1 MNKIKIFLIAGEPS
15 GDVLGGKL
23 IAAIKKQL
31 GNTKE
36 IELLGVGGPKM
47 EEQGLKSI
55 FSINQLSLM
64 GFAEILPH
72 IPKLLNL
79 IKNTANLIIQEQ
91 PDLVITIDA
100 PDFCFRVIKKIKKN
114 PAADKIKKIHFIAPT
129 VWAYRPGRAKKIANL
144 FDLLL
149 VILPFEP
156 PYFER
161 HGLKTIFIGH
171 PIVEDVIKSDGTDF
185 RIRHKIKT
193 DDILVCLT
201 PGSRSGEVKRI
212 LPEMIGA
219 INILTKKYHNLKVA
233 IPALDKTYEIIKEHL
248 TEFKV
253 EAILTNQS
261 EKNEIF
267 YASNF
272 AIAKSGTNTIELAI
286 AQLPMIVV
294 YKANYLTY
302 SIIKL
307 LSKVKFA
314 NLINLILNKEVIPEM
329 IQPNCKAE
337 KLAKKLDILI
347 SNPNAGEKQITES
360 KPALKLLGLGL
371 EQKSSD
377 KAAKAILELIN

>member
-1 MNKIKIFLIAGEPS
+1 MNKMKIFLIAGEPS

-23 IAAIKKQL
+23 ISSLKKQI

-36 IELLGVGGPKM
+36 IELIGIGGPKM

-64 GFAEILPH
+64 GFAEIVPH
-72 IPKLLNL
+72 IPKLLGL
-79 IKNTANLIIQEQ
+79 IKYTADLIIKEQ
-91 PDLVITIDA
+91 PDLIITIDA
-100 PDFCFRVIKKIKKN
+100 PDFCFRVIKKIKEN

-129 VWAYRPGRAKKIANL
+129 VWAYRPGRAQKIAKL

-149 VILPFEP
+149 TILPFEP

-171 PIVEDVIKSDGTDF
+171 PIVEDIVKSDGADF
-185 RIRHKIKT
+185 RIRHQIKP
-193 DDILVCLT
+193 DDILICLT

-219 INILTKKYHNLKVA
+219 INILAKKYHNLKVA
-233 IPALDKTYEIIKEHL
+233 IPAIDKTYEMIKERL
-248 TEFKV
+248 SAFKV
-253 EAILTNQS
+253 EVILTTQD

-286 AQLPMIVV
+286 AKLPMIVV

-302 SIIKL
+302 RIIKSL
-307 LSKVKFA
+307 AKVKFA

-337 KLAKKLDILI
+337 KLARRLDMLI
-347 SNPNAGEKQITES
+347 SNPNLGKEQIVES
-360 KPALKLLGLGL
+360 EIALKLLGFGS

-377 KAAKAILELIN
+377 KAARAILELTN

>member
-1 MNKIKIFLIAGEPS
+1 MNKVKIFIIAGEPS

-23 IAAIKKQL
+23 IASLKKQID
-31 GNTKE
+31 GNKE
-36 IELLGVGGPKM
+36 IELLGIGGPKM

-55 FSINQLSLM
+55 FSISQLSLM
-64 GFAEILPH
+64 GFAEIVPH

-79 IKNTANLIIQEQ
+79 IKTTADLIIKEQ

-100 PDFCFRVIKKIKKN
+100 PDFCFRVIKKIKEN
-114 PAADKIKKIHFIAPT
+114 PLSDKIKKIHFIAPT
-129 VWAYRPGRAKKIANL
+129 VWAYRQGRAKKISKL

-149 VILPFEP
+149 AILPFEP
-156 PYFER
+156 PYFE
-161 HGLKTIFIGH
+161 HYGLKTIFIGH
-171 PIVEDVIKSDGTDF
+171 PIVEDVVKSDGTNF

-193 DDILVCLT
+193 DDILICLT

-219 INILTKKYHNLKVA
+219 INILAKKYSNLKVA
-233 IPALDKTYEIIKEHL
+233 IPSIDKNYEMIKKHL
-248 TEFKV
+248 PLFTV
-253 EAILTNQS
+253 ETILTNQD

-286 AQLPMIVV
+286 AKLPMIVV

-302 SIIKL
+302 SIIKA

-314 NLINLILNKEVIPEM
+314 NLINLILNKEVITEM

-337 KLAKKLDILI
+337 KLAEKLDLLI
-347 SNPNAGEKQITES
+347 SNSDLGKKQIAES
-360 KPALKLLGLGL
+360 ETALNLLGLGSK
-371 EQKSSD
+371 QRSSD